1 MAIIFVLVNQNNL
14 EGLEHVPL
22 FVFFNH
28 LDHQCDRTVEVYETV
43 VEPKLS
49 VQNRNKPIRCVFTI
63 QIKPYRDDWLV
74 FIRFTKF
81 KVGSLSEDRRQCL
94 NGYIQIVDGYYSANH
109 SNSGKYLQL
118 IIICSNCQLL
128 FLYHLLLLILPL
140 LLIVDILKKID

>member
-1 MAIIFVLVNQNNL
+1 LAIIFVLVNQNNL

-94 NGYIQIVDGYYSANH
+94 NGYIQIVDGYSANH

-128 FLYHLLLLILPL
+128 FLYHLLLLILSL